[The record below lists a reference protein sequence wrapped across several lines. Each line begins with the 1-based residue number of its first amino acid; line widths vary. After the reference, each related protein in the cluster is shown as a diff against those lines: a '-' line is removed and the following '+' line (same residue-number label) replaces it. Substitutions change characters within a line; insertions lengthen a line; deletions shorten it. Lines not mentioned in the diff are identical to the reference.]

1 MLQNPHR
8 SQPRAPRRLQDLGSG
23 PIGAKKLAQHD
34 PSSGISA
41 KKLAQ
46 HGPSSRI
53 SAKKF
58 AQQA

>member
-1 MLQNPHR
+1 MLQNPHC
-8 SQPRAPRRLQDLGSG
+8 SQPEVRGAASKTGAG

-41 KKLAQ
+41 KKFAQ
-46 HGPSSRI
+46 HGPSSGI

>member
-8 SQPRAPRRLQDLGSG
+8 SQPEVHRAASKSG
-23 PIGAKKLAQHD
+23 AVPVVAT
-34 PSSGISA
+34 
-41 KKLAQ
+41 KLAQ
-46 HGPSSRI
+46 HGPSSDSSAKKLAQHRHSSGI